1 MEIWKISPP
10 EIPTCGKLAVCF
22 GHEVLLS
29 RLVSLVISRNN
40 LAGHY
45 RRVATAPLRFLFHFD
60 TGSDGLVVV
69 GLYNKCHTYYAIN
82 VLTVIVLPGVI
93 YGWYIRSTERRN
105 KEKIPTWMVPFAPLW
120 FIPYSIYKLFLAILE
135 SSGGPGPG
143 KL

>member
-1 MEIWKISPP
+1 MENKSARNTYLWQV
-10 EIPTCGKLAVCF
+10 G
-22 GHEVLLS
+22 
-29 RLVSLVISRNN
+29 SLFWPWSTTQQASLISRNN
-40 LAGHY
+40 SAGHY

-120 FIPYSIYKLFLAILE
+120 FIPYSMYKLFLAILE